1 MHKNSIL
8 PLLTFQKKLCTIEL
22 QYHCCSIY
30 GQVSLPVRFHPI
42 KQEQLMSQ
50 KQNYQITAW
59 CQRMMREHI
68 HEGSLCIDATMGNGN
83 DTQFLC
89 EQAGAS
95 GRVLAFDIQP
105 AALEHTKERLQKALP
120 CCNYQLILDSHEH
133 LDAYVR
139 PESADC
145 IAFNLGYLPGGNHTL
160 ATKPGS
166 TLIAL
171 KKSLALLKKDGLLCI
186 CIYSGGDTGFA
197 ERDAVLDWLKALD
210 SKKYLVLLTQ
220 YYNRPNN
227 PPIPAFVI
235 RL

>member
-1 MHKNSIL
+1 MLMSGRRVPTVL
-8 PLLTFQKKLCTIEL
+8 PLT
-22 QYHCCSIY
+22 
-30 GQVSLPVRFHPI
+30 
-42 KQEQLMSQ
+42 
-50 KQNYQITAW
+50 
-59 CQRMMREHI
+59 
-68 HEGSLCIDATMGNGN
+68 
-83 DTQFLC
+83 
-89 EQAGAS
+89 
-95 GRVLAFDIQP
+95 
-105 AALEHTKERLQKALP
+105 
-120 CCNYQLILDSHEH
+120 
-133 LDAYVR
+133 
-139 PESADC
+139 
-145 IAFNLGYLPGGNHTL
+145 LGYLPGGDHTL

-171 KKSLALLKKDGLLCI
+171 EKSLALLKKDGLLCI

>member
-1 MHKNSIL
+1 
-8 PLLTFQKKLCTIEL
+8 
-22 QYHCCSIY
+22 
-30 GQVSLPVRFHPI
+30 
-42 KQEQLMSQ
+42 MSQ

-59 CQRMMREHI
+59 CQRMMLEHI

-139 PESADC
+139 PENADC
-145 IAFNLGYLPGGNHTL
+145 IAFNLGYLPGGDHTL

-171 KKSLALLKKDGLLCI
+171 EKSLALLKKDGLLCI

-197 ERDAVLDWLKALD
+197 ERDAVLSWLQTLD
-210 SKKYLVLLTQ
+210 SRKYLVLLTQ